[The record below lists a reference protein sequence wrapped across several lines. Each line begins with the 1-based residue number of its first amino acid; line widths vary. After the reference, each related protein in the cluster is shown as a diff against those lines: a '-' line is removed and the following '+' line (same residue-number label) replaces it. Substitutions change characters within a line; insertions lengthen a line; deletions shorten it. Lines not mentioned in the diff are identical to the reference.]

1 MIQVRK
7 LQPQDLQYI
16 YENADALSFV
26 KEDMLEKLEHMMVV
40 LEGNE
45 ICGIGFC
52 RMIEDLCL
60 LNWVYIKEAHRR
72 GSLGTMLV
80 KTMLSNAE
88 QQGAVLA
95 YMQSCAEDFAEFLGF
110 QKITDARELTNAGE
124 LFIKGF
130 GKEASEPL
138 YKVSLIGYFK
148 PCGRK

>member
-16 YENADALSFV
+16 FENAAALGFA
-26 KEDMLEKLEHMMVV
+26 KEDMVEKLEHMMVV
-40 LEGNE
+40 LEGQE
-45 ICGIGFC
+45 ICGMGFF
-52 RMIEDLCL
+52 RREEDLCL
-60 LNWVYIKEAHRR
+60 LNWVCIKEAHRR
-72 GSLGTMLV
+72 GSMGTMLV

-95 YMQSCAEDFAEFLGF
+95 YLPSDTADFAEFLGF
-110 QKITDARELTNAGE
+110 QKITDPKEVTSIEALY
-124 LFIKGF
+124 LKGF

-138 YKVSLIGYFK
+138 YKVSLVGYFK